1 MVSTFDSWSEVPAK
15 VARMGR
21 CDDRGAFPTER
32 VFPRRV
38 PAARAKQ
45 SAVVR
50 GAVRDSAGKATGLR
64 AVSLS
69 APGREVV
76 VVCFVAGYCILR
88 VCCTAVRRQRCLLLQ
103 RIKLRG
109 GASCPGAI
117 PDTNL
122 VPKKCPSSVRRR
134 VKTCF

>member
-1 MVSTFDSWSEVPAK
+1 MTAVL
-15 VARMGR
+15 
-21 CDDRGAFPTER
+21 FPTER

-50 GAVRDSAGKATGLR
+50 GAVRVSAGESQSNGQ
-64 AVSLS
+64 SLCQRLG
-69 APGREVV
+69 AKLLLCVLLQV
-76 VVCFVAGYCILR
+76 IAYCVCD
-88 VCCTAVRRQRCLLLQ
+88 CTAVRRQRCLLLQ
-103 RIKLRG
+103 RKKLRG
-109 GASCPGAI
+109 GALCQGAI

-122 VPKKCPSSVRRR
+122 VPKKCPSSVRRH